1 MRSLNIPCILE
12 LLEVPANNTCRRS
25 FVRQNLESQ
34 TDVCPRGV
42 ASRSQAPALPR
53 SDPIFPHGVQNLKN
67 ESRRMRLTSSQIETI
82 RQTARQNFGADASV
96 WLFGSRVDDA
106 RRGGDVDL
114 YVESTQVNT
123 LMSAL
128 RCKIALE
135 DSLDLHVDL
144 IVKEPGKDKPIYQLA
159 KTQGVQL

>member
-1 MRSLNIPCILE
+1 
-12 LLEVPANNTCRRS
+12 
-25 FVRQNLESQ
+25 
-34 TDVCPRGV
+34 
-42 ASRSQAPALPR
+42 
-53 SDPIFPHGVQNLKN
+53 
-67 ESRRMRLTSSQIETI
+67 MRLTTSQIEII
-82 RQTARQNFGADASV
+82 RQAAHQNFGADASV

-114 YVESTQVNT
+114 YIEATRKNT
-123 LMSAL
+123 LMSEL

>member
-1 MRSLNIPCILE
+1 
-12 LLEVPANNTCRRS
+12 
-25 FVRQNLESQ
+25 
-34 TDVCPRGV
+34 
-42 ASRSQAPALPR
+42 
-53 SDPIFPHGVQNLKN
+53 
-67 ESRRMRLTSSQIETI
+67 MRLTTSQIEAI
-82 RQTARQNFGADASV
+82 RRAVHRNFGADASA

-114 YVESTQVNT
+114 YIESAQKNT

-128 RCKIALE
+128 SCRIAIE

-144 IVKEPGKDKPIYQLA
+144 IVKEPGKDKPIYQIA

>member
-1 MRSLNIPCILE
+1 
-12 LLEVPANNTCRRS
+12 
-25 FVRQNLESQ
+25 
-34 TDVCPRGV
+34 
-42 ASRSQAPALPR
+42 
-53 SDPIFPHGVQNLKN
+53 
-67 ESRRMRLTSSQIETI
+67 MRLSASQIESI
-82 RQTARQNFGADASV
+82 RQATRQNFGADASV

-114 YVESTQVNT
+114 YVEPTQENT
-123 LMSAL
+123 LISAL

-144 IVKEPGKDKPIYQLA
+144 IVKQPGKDKPIYRLA